1 MDNNKVALIIGAAIF
16 VILLFW
22 RDLTNQFDHVY
33 NDFTVSCDDDFYY
46 NCKNLWGEPIT
57 GFLETSIIDKEDGAD
72 YDIVIPYKNGKKN
85 GQAIAYYT
93 DEDIIAIEMNFVDDE
108 LNGLFKKYYKNG
120 QLEYEEYYKNGER
133 YGE

>member
-1 MDNNKVALIIGAAIF
+1 M
-16 VILLFW
+16 
-22 RDLTNQFDHVY
+22 R
-33 NDFTVSCDDDFYY
+33 
-46 NCKNLWGEPIT
+46 
-57 GFLETSIIDKEDGAD
+57 
-72 YDIVIPYKNGKKN
+72 NGKKN